1 MDGTR
6 RSIREYRD
14 CNWGQIPGDAV
25 VTTSAKS
32 IDTRQKYQKFIAK
45 LVELFGSRTANP
57 RTDFRNTTT
66 EFPPFRQFDDFN
78 RPFDNPNRPFDNPNR
93 NFNDLDSLSPTV
105 SQQPFQLFQSSPRYG
120 LLSNLLFQDDT
131 VTLKVRVLVT
141 FFRIGFILYFEKC
154 VVIFRQF
161 LQTSKPTLVS

>member
-78 RPFDNPNRPFDNPNR
+78 RPFDNNPNRPFDNPNR
-93 NFNDLDSLSPTV
+93 NFNDLDSLSPIV
-105 SQQPFQLFQSSPRYG
+105 PQQPFQIFQSSPRYG

-131 VTLKVRVLVT
+131 VTLKA
-141 FFRIGFILYFEKC
+141 RISLTICHIWFIFYLK
-154 VVIFRQF
+154 
-161 LQTSKPTLVS
+161 K